1 MPKRPFSL
9 PEKIAAVAPVQTS
22 VLPVRT
28 DGALHRNCM
37 IPRPPC
43 VERTEYDN

>member
-9 PEKIAAVAPVQTS
+9 PEKIAAVAPVHIS

-28 DGALHRNCM
+28 DGAFHVPFLKVR
-37 IPRPPC
+37 
-43 VERTEYDN
+43 